1 MSRRGDGGEWCGCV
15 DTGIFFINVFNDL
28 IWAGVERQGNSGSS
42 LDLAILY
49 SAGNSRGCKEILS
62 LK

>member
-1 MSRRGDGGEWCGCV
+1 VSRRGDGGEWCGCV
-15 DTGIFFINVFNDL
+15 DTGIFFINVFIDL